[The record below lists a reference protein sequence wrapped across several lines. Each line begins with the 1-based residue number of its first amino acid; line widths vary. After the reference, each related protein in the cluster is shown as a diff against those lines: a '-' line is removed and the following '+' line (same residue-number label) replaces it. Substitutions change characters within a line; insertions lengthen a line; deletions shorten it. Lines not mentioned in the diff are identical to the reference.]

1 MNRLTLSLALAAV
14 LAGSSA
20 MADDSMSR
28 ATMTPHQSLK
38 DCIEKQKTVDVNM
51 SNAQMKRLCKDK
63 LKAQKATGDMPEQPP
78 KDVPHN

>member
-1 MNRLTLSLALAAV
+1 MNRPIVSLALAAL

-20 MADDSMSR
+20 LADDTMSR
-28 ATMTPHQSLK
+28 ATMTPHQALK

-51 SNAQMKRLCKDK
+51 SHAQMKTLCKDK